1 MRRMT
6 ENALAAAVALLLA
19 GCVQTP
25 TRVDTARSEAPDK
38 SYTVDLPVGWIKQA
52 TVDNRKLLVSR
63 DGFLLNAIEVSRQ
76 PLKEAFPKTKKAATD
91 SMLPAE
97 LAELEI
103 AEIKAEDQYTA
114 ALNVIENEPAEID
127 GHEGFRIRVSFKNA
141 RGLEIQR
148 VAAGFA
154 DKAAYYR
161 LAFQAPML
169 YYFGT
174 YYPEFQKTLASFQLA
189 GSAKKASSI
198 PAQNMLSSASVWADH
213 ATPQ

>member
-1 MRRMT
+1 MNRMT
-6 ENALAAAVALLLA
+6 GVMLAVVVALLSA

-25 TRVDTARSEAPDK
+25 TRVDVARSEAPDK
-38 SYTVDLPVGWIKQA
+38 SYTVDLPVGWIKQ
-52 TVDNRKLLVSR
+52 VSFDNRKLFASR
-63 DGFLLNAIEVSRQ
+63 DGFLLDVIEVSKQ
-76 PLKEAFPKTKKAATD
+76 PPKEAFPKTKRGASD

-114 ALNVIENEPAEID
+114 ALNVMENEPAEIG

-148 VAAGFA
+148 VTTGFA
-154 DKAAYYR
+154 DKAAYYQ

-169 YYFGT
+169 YYFDT
-174 YYPEFQKTLASFQLA
+174 YYPEFEKTLASFQLA
-189 GSAKKASSI
+189 GSAKKTGSMPTTTMTVRAER
-198 PAQNMLSSASVWADH
+198 PALH
-213 ATPQ
+213 

>member
-1 MRRMT
+1 MNRV
-6 ENALAAAVALLLA
+6 AVLMLVLLFA
-19 GCVQTP
+19 GCAQTP
-25 TRVDTARSEAPDK
+25 TRVDVARSEAPDK
-38 SYTVDLPVGWIKQA
+38 SYTVDLPVGWIKQ
-52 TVDNRKLLVSR
+52 VSYDNRKLLASR
-63 DGFLLNAIEVSRQ
+63 DGFLLEAIEVSRQ
-76 PLKEAFPKTKKAATD
+76 PPREAFPKTKKAASD

-103 AEIKAEDQYTA
+103 AEIKTEDQYTA
-114 ALNVIENEPAEID
+114 ALNVIENEPAEIA

-154 DKAAYYR
+154 EKAAYYQ

-174 YYPEFQKTLASFQLA
+174 YYPEFEKTLASFQLT
-189 GSAKKASSI
+189 GNAKKTAGEASM
-198 PAQNMLSSASVWADH
+198 PAQIMLSS
-213 ATPQ
+213 TPVR